1 MTAPAR
7 VRRLGAAVLILAL
20 TLSPGLLRWWE
31 GGMLRHMLGQIPL
44 LVLAG
49 ALLVPQPPGRR
60 PGRAAADGQGLA
72 LAAVLVTGFC
82 LAFWMLPRWFD
93 AAVTAARVDAAK
105 AVTLVLLAGL
115 PLGWAWPRLG
125 PVARGFVWAHLIG
138 MLAALGVLYPGFPE
152 RLCNNYLE
160 SEQLRLGQ
168 AMLALAGAL
177 SLWLAATVL
186 FAPAPGARAGR
197 HAAGGTRDRAK

>member
-1 MTAPAR
+1 MRMPPRTRRPAAALII
-7 VRRLGAAVLILAL
+7 LGL
-20 TLSPGLLRWWE
+20 TLSPGLLHWWE

-49 ALLVPQPPGRR
+49 ALLAPRAPLGGPG
-60 PGRAAADGQGLA
+60 AQA
-72 LAAVLVTGFC
+72 LPVAAVFATGFC

-93 AAVTAARVDAAK
+93 AAVTDARVDAAK
-105 AVTLVLLAGL
+105 VVTLVLLAGL

-125 PVARGFVWAHLIG
+125 AVARGFVWAHVIG
-138 MLAALGVLYPGFPE
+138 MAAVLGVLYLGFPD

-160 SEQLRLGQ
+160 SEQFRLGQ

-177 SLWLAATVL
+177 SLWLAGAVL
-186 FAPAPGARAGR
+186 FGPVPAVRAGR
-197 HAAGGTRDRAK
+197 RMAGGGRDRAV